1 MDFLEELEKTKLIE
15 ERIEAHRKLKEQLK
29 NDSSLVPEKA
39 ENLLK
44 KYNEL
49 TPLNFVNT
57 IETLYHTIIH
67 NTKFDSLHTLSAYKA
82 SHNVKFDLLVFELK
96 QKVSAKISKKM
107 KDINC
112 FKIADK
118 YLFTGENDGSVHMYQ
133 IEKGEEKRNFNV
145 PQFNSPVSVIE
156 NKDADYLLVGYY
168 DGTINLFDIN
178 KGSLVHSIKEI
189 HSTKIIALKFANVEK
204 NYFSFISTDED
215 GQVMNIIYSSKLK
228 NLKKN
233 TTNELIFKDTEPI
246 YAITKFKPNTDE
258 NKSLLGFSSAN
269 KVRLYMLEPKLELIF
284 ELSKPDYIEENDIP
298 DISLGWGNR
307 PQPQST
313 KKILSEGIVNKE
325 IFFAVA
331 WGHVI
336 SFYAITPKGDKFI
349 HEGPIGYFENNISII
364 RLGFISA
371 SIIYFFDK
379 TAQLKIINTS
389 FCDFGKYEKIEDKKF
404 EYNKN
409 ALIDEGKI
417 LDPHMKKNNISKKK
431 DIKYYSYRNFIYN
444 MRKSIYLFTNDG
456 LRIGK
461 VLSYED
467 CIEDIINKSNNWFG
481 AMCLAIDIY
490 QGNITSFPEVPTN
503 KEKRKEKLDPYL
515 TKFLNKYIEYK
526 FKGSKESNDKGLD
539 EDVIDMRDDEIIEC
553 INVTIEFCIGI
564 KMYNFLFKEVDK
576 IFNKYG
582 KKDLFYKLLEPFIF
596 NDLLI
601 KDNLSEEILTLLYRA
616 YKSKNELALLSHL
629 FIHINIQCLNNFA
642 MKKLAVTSNLYS
654 LIIFLFSNGNCYEDF
669 FLPITKMFYSSL
681 KENPNQQK
689 KEEENNDEIDFFN
702 YAEIYGEKGIK
713 GINEMERCKEY
724 IGHKLLWYIEQCLK
738 GKKYASEIEVDLLK
752 FNMYSD
758 NYKNFISTIYFW
770 ILQEKIFLLFL
781 NFDSYSFFSILNLF
795 FTEPKIMKIIQEYNF
810 SQITADKLQKLIDEQ
825 DNNTYFM
832 KEMANLQNAII
843 KESNE
848 KSDIKKDIPRS
859 KTQIEKAPPKESEK
873 KKKQAPKESEIKDK
887 EGESKETKETTEGN
901 DVQTEDSNKDEISTT
916 INDTDNDNE
925 KDEID
930 PFATSAGPTQF
941 GKGVKLNDLNS
952 VLLYIINVTESQNG
966 FFSHQDLDTFLI
978 RFASKYPKPSNIP
991 EIVRAKIFEG
1001 FKNCLTFFSDYKNL
1015 RNDLINNKEDKFNCH
1030 SLSKKSIDI
1039 NDFYFKEISKCLI
1052 ELLDS
1057 EIYKFN
1063 NDELNELIR
1072 VASRTPFTMVKIKI
1086 AELSKNY
1093 AECLKIYFQSKTE
1106 KLQDDVFS
1114 WLDKNFLTFN
1124 EILEEEKIKAKE
1136 EEKNE
1141 NEKDKNKDKEK
1152 EKKTILPEMKDRA
1165 TIAKENRLN
1174 MLREDLHNL
1183 RTVVID
1189 QIGELAKMRL
1199 DKTNK
1204 LVGKYFPN
1212 VDKLNIIE
1220 KLQSTPE
1227 LQFEFLNQLLNP
1239 LNPSYENVVEDNEK
1253 YNAYFE
1259 LLNLFKKLNS
1269 HEKENIRDKIINDQ
1283 FKKILI
1289 QQIKLLINLKRT
1301 NDILRFLKINIKLFP
1316 NYPLQEVLEECMNN
1330 NITDSAIFLYQT
1342 LGESKKALDLTQ
1354 KSLDKAFYNY
1364 LQDDTYDDKTEFDKK
1379 LNICIEI
1386 CKENSESLSKNDFND
1401 EGREAGKEGEDLWFN
1416 LLENL
1421 YKYEDDCEKCEN
1433 IIKEND
1439 EIEKNENINEL
1450 KEEKKI
1456 NIEYRKKRVQN
1467 TLQKCIEELLKKM
1480 CIFVSIQNLVDYIT
1494 ESQNRAQYKEFKFI
1508 LESMLRTNTSFDR
1521 VLNSTMIILK
1531 RAINNSE
1538 NERKKVTLKGNN
1550 YNYTKC
1556 DVCHEYF
1563 ENSKTEVVLCFG
1575 CGHQSHK
1582 SCCYKKKI
1590 NNGDDELNDENFKPE
1605 CLICYQ
1611 NEIEN
1616 ENTEG
1621 KGDDKKGQEKD
1632 NILEDINEFRASK
1645 IKEKSKKFRFG
1656 NKNEKLRKM
1665 MRYDKLYENE
1675 MTMFN

>member
-29 NDSSLVPEKA
+29 NDSSLVPEKT
-39 ENLLK
+39 ENLLNQYK
-44 KYNEL
+44 DL

-82 SHNVKFDLLVFELK
+82 SHNVKFDLLDFKLK
-96 QKVSAKISKKM
+96 QKVSSKISKKM

-112 FKIADK
+112 FKIAEK
-118 YLFTGENDGSVHMYQ
+118 YLFTGDNDGSAHMYH
-133 IEKGEEKRNFNV
+133 IEKGEEVRHFNI

-156 NKDADYLLVGYY
+156 NKDADFLLVGYY
-168 DGTINLFDIN
+168 DGTINLFDIK
-178 KGSLVHSIKEI
+178 KGNVLHSIKDI
-189 HSTKIIALKFANVEK
+189 HNTKIIALKFANVEK
-204 NYFSFISTDED
+204 NIFRFISSDEE
-215 GQVMNIIYSSKLK
+215 GQVMDVTISSKLK

-233 TTNELIFKDTEPI
+233 ISNVLIFKDTEPI

-258 NKSLLGFSSAN
+258 NKSLLGFSSVN
-269 KVRLYMLEPKLELIF
+269 KVRLYTLEPTLELIF
-284 ELSKPDYIEENDIP
+284 ELNKPDYIEENDIP

-313 KKILSEGIVNKE
+313 KKKLSEGIVNKE

-336 SFYAITPKGDKFI
+336 SFYIIAFKGDKCI
-349 HEGPIGYFENNISII
+349 HEGPIGYFENNISIV
-364 RLGFISA
+364 RLGFISS

-417 LDPHMKKNNISKKK
+417 LDPHMKKNNISKRKEN
-431 DIKYYSYRNFIYN
+431 KYFSYRNFIYN
-444 MRKSIYLFTNDG
+444 MKKSIFLFTNDG

-461 VLSYED
+461 VLGYEE
-467 CIEDIINKSNNWFG
+467 CIDDIINKSNNWFG

-490 QGNITSFPEVPTN
+490 QGNITSFPDVPPG
-503 KEKRKEKLDPYL
+503 ESKRKEKLEPYM
-515 TKFLNKYIEYK
+515 TKLLNKYIEYK
-526 FKGSKESNDKGLD
+526 FKGAKESNDDRLD

-564 KMYNFLFKEVDK
+564 KIYNFLFKEVEK

-582 KKDLFYKLLEPFIF
+582 KRDLFYKLLEPFIF

-601 KDNLSEEILTLLYRA
+601 KDNLSEETLTLLYRA

-642 MKKLAVTSNLYS
+642 MKKLAVTANLYS

-669 FLPITKMFYSSL
+669 FLPITKMFYNSL
-681 KENPNQQK
+681 KENENQQK
-689 KEEENNDEIDFFN
+689 KEEENNNEIDFFN
-702 YAEIYGEKGIK
+702 YSEIYGEKGIK
-713 GINEMERCKEY
+713 GINEMERCREY

-758 NYKNFISTIYFW
+758 DYKNFIATIFFW
-770 ILQEKIFLLFL
+770 VLQGRIFLLFL
-781 NFDSYSFFSILNLF
+781 KFDSYSFFSILNLF

-810 SQITADKLQKLIDEQ
+810 SKITADKLQKLIEEQ
-825 DNNTYFM
+825 ENNAYFM
-832 KEMANLQNAII
+832 KEMANLQNAIM

-848 KSDIKKDIPRS
+848 KNDTKKEVARS
-859 KTQIEKAPPKESEK
+859 KTQIEKIPQKDSEK
-873 KKKQAPKESEIKDK
+873 KKKQTPKESETKDK
-887 EGESKETKETTEGN
+887 EGKSKDTKESTETSDTQKEESSKE
-901 DVQTEDSNKDEISTT
+901 EISTT
-916 INDTDNDNE
+916 INDDDNDNE
-925 KDEID
+925 KEEID
-930 PFATSAGPTQF
+930 PFETSAGQTQF

-978 RFASKYPKPSNIP
+978 RFASKYPKPSTIP

-1001 FKNCLTFFSDYKNL
+1001 FKNCLTFFSDYRNI

-1063 NDELNELIR
+1063 NDELNELTR
-1072 VASRTPFTMVKIKI
+1072 VASRTPLTMVKIKI

-1093 AECLKIYFQSKTE
+1093 AECLNIYFQNKAE

-1124 EILEEEKIKAKE
+1124 EILEEEKLKAKE
-1136 EEKNE
+1136 EEKSE
-1141 NEKDKNKDKEK
+1141 DEKDKGKDK

-1183 RTVVID
+1183 RAVVID

-1204 LVGKYFPN
+1204 LVGKYFSN

-1220 KLQSTPE
+1220 KLQSAPE

-1239 LNPSYENVVEDNEK
+1239 LNPSYDSAVEDNEK

-1259 LLNLFKKLNS
+1259 LLNLFKKLNC
-1269 HEKENIRDKIINDQ
+1269 HEKENVRDKLINEQ
-1283 FKKILI
+1283 FKKYLI

-1301 NDILRFLKINIKLFP
+1301 NEILRFLKLNIKLYP

-1330 NITDSAIFLYQT
+1330 NITDSAIYLYQT

-1364 LQDDTYDDKTEFDKK
+1364 LDDDKFDDKTEFDNK
-1379 LNICIEI
+1379 LRICIDI
-1386 CKENSESLSKNDFND
+1386 CKDNSESLSKNDFND
-1401 EGREAGKEGEDLWFN
+1401 EGKETGKEGEDLWFN

-1421 YKYEDDCEKCEN
+1421 YKYEDEL
-1433 IIKEND
+1433 
-1439 EIEKNENINEL
+1439 EKNEIKIEG
-1450 KEEKKI
+1450 KEEPIKLGG
-1456 NIEYRKKRVQN
+1456 YRKNKIIN
-1467 TLQKCIEELLKKM
+1467 NLQKYIEELLKQM
-1480 CIFVSIQNLVDYIT
+1480 CLFVSIQNLVDYVT
-1494 ESQNRAQYKEFKFI
+1494 ESHNRAQYKEFKFI

-1582 SCCYKKKI
+1582 SCCYKKKL
-1590 NNGDDELNDENFKPE
+1590 NNDEEELNDRNFKPE

-1616 ENTEG
+1616 ENVEG
-1621 KGDDKKGQEKD
+1621 KGDDNRGQEKE
-1632 NILEDINEFRASK
+1632 NILEEINELRASK

-1656 NKNEKLRKM
+1656 NKNEKLKKM
-1665 MRYDKLYENE
+1665 MRYDKMYENE
-1675 MTMFN
+1675 MTMFY

>member
-15 ERIEAHRKLKEQLK
+15 ERIEANRKLKEQLK
-29 NDSSLVPEKA
+29 NDSSLVPEKT

-82 SHNVKFDLLVFELK
+82 SHNVKFDLLDFELK

-118 YLFTGENDGSVHMYQ
+118 YLFTGENDGSAHMYL
-133 IEKGEEKRNFNV
+133 IEKGEERRNFNV

-156 NKDADYLLVGYY
+156 NNNADYLLVGYY

-178 KGSLVHSIKEI
+178 KGNLMHSIKEI
-189 HSTKIIALKFANVEK
+189 HKTKIIALKFANVEK
-204 NYFSFISTDED
+204 NSFTFISTDEE
-215 GQVMNIIYSSKLK
+215 GQVMDITYSSKLK

-233 TTNELIFKDTEPI
+233 TSNELIFKDTEAV

-269 KVRLYMLEPKLELIF
+269 KVRLYTLEPKLELIF
-284 ELSKPDYIEENDIP
+284 ELNKPDYIEENDIP

-307 PQPQST
+307 PQPKST
-313 KKILSEGIVNKE
+313 KKKLSEGIANKE

-336 SFYAITPKGDKFI
+336 SFYVITSKGDKYI
-349 HEGPIGYFENNISII
+349 PEGPIGYFENNISII

-431 DIKYYSYRNFIYN
+431 ENKYYSYRNFIYN
-444 MRKSIYLFTNDG
+444 MKKSIYLFTNDG

-461 VLSYED
+461 VLGYED
-467 CIEDIINKSNNWFG
+467 CLEDIINKSNNWFG

-503 KEKRKEKLDPYL
+503 EKKRKEKLDPYL
-515 TKFLNKYIEYK
+515 TIFLNKYIEYK

-564 KMYNFLFKEVDK
+564 KMYNFLFKEVEK

-601 KDNLSEEILTLLYRA
+601 KDDLSEEILTLLYRA

-629 FIHINIQCLNNFA
+629 FIHINIRCLNNFA

-654 LIIFLFSNGNCYEDF
+654 LIIFLFSNGKCYEDF
-669 FLPITKMFYSSL
+669 FLPITKMFYSSF
-681 KENPNQQK
+681 KENATQQK
-689 KEEENNDEIDFFN
+689 KEEENNNEIDFFN
-702 YAEIYGEKGIK
+702 YSEIYGEKGIK
-713 GINEMERCKEY
+713 GINEMERCREY

-758 NYKNFISTIYFW
+758 NYKNFIATIYFW
-770 ILQEKIFLLFL
+770 VLQEKIFLLFL

-825 DNNTYFM
+825 ENNAYFM
-832 KEMANLQNAII
+832 KEMANLQNEII
-843 KESNE
+843 NESNE
-848 KSDIKKDIPRS
+848 KKDTKKEIPRS
-859 KTQIEKAPPKESEK
+859 KTQIEKIPQKESEK
-873 KKKQAPKESEIKDK
+873 KKKQTPKESETKDKDK
-887 EGESKETKETTEGN
+887 EEKSKETKESTETN
-901 DVQTEDSNKDEISTT
+901 DTPKEESNKDEMPTP

-925 KDEID
+925 KEEID
-930 PFATSAGPTQF
+930 PFATSAGQTQF

-978 RFASKYPKPSNIP
+978 RFASKYQKPSNIP

-1001 FKNCLTFFSDYKNL
+1001 FKNCLTFFSDYKNI

-1030 SLSKKSIDI
+1030 SLAKESIDI
-1039 NDFYFKEISKCLI
+1039 NDFYFKEISKCLLD
-1052 ELLDS
+1052 LLDS

-1093 AECLKIYFQSKTE
+1093 SECLNIYFQNKTE

-1124 EILEEEKIKAKE
+1124 EILEEEKLKAKE
-1136 EEKNE
+1136 EEKSE
-1141 NEKDKNKDKEK
+1141 NEKDKAKDKEK
-1152 EKKTILPEMKDRA
+1152 EKTILPEMKDRA

-1204 LVGKYFPN
+1204 LVGKYFSN

-1239 LNPSYENVVEDNEK
+1239 LNPSYEIVAEDNEK

-1259 LLNLFKKLNS
+1259 ILNLFKKLNS
-1269 HEKENIRDKIINDQ
+1269 QEKENVRDKIINEQ

-1301 NDILRFLKINIKLFP
+1301 NDILRFLKINIKLYP

-1342 LGESKKALDLTQ
+1342 LGESKKALDLTL

-1364 LQDDTYDDKTEFDKK
+1364 LQDDEYDDKTEFEKK
-1379 LNICIEI
+1379 LNICIDI
-1386 CKENSESLSKNDFND
+1386 CIENSESLSKNDFND
-1401 EGREAGKEGEDLWFN
+1401 EGKESGKEGEDLWFN

-1421 YKYEDDCEKCEN
+1421 YKYEDEFEK
-1433 IIKEND
+1433 D
-1439 EIEKNENINEL
+1439 EIKIEG
-1450 KEEKKI
+1450 KEEAIKLGG
-1456 NIEYRKKRVQN
+1456 YRKNKILN
-1467 TLQKCIEELLKKM
+1467 NLQKCIEELLKKM
-1480 CIFVSIQNLVDYIT
+1480 CLYVSIQNLVDYVT
-1494 ESQNRAQYKEFKFI
+1494 ESQNRAQYKEFKCI

-1521 VLNSTMIILK
+1521 VLNSTMTILK

-1582 SCCYKKKI
+1582 SCCYKKK
-1590 NNGDDELNDENFKPE
+1590 NNGEDESNDENFKPE

-1621 KGDDKKGQEKD
+1621 KGDDKKGQEKY

-1656 NKNEKLRKM
+1656 NKNEKLKKM